1 MSLTSIRNGLVTTIQ
16 AYGKWSATEIS
27 ASDFG
32 IMNTSASC
40 VVLQPGPGTTVTP
53 MSYGTGTIRSKQKNW
68 SIAGFV
74 FVKDTGNAKTLL
86 GNLWTACDDI
96 YESVNS
102 DDTLNSSCDAAII
115 SAISRPSTDTFVT
128 DGNVDWGFIEFT
140 VEATE
145 YDE

>member
-1 MSLTSIRNGLVTTIQ
+1 MSLIGIRNGLVTTIQ
-16 AYGKWSATEIS
+16 NYGKYSAAEIS

-40 VVLQPGPGTTVTP
+40 VVLQPGAGTTITP
-53 MSYGTGTIRSKQKNW
+53 ISYGTGTIRAKTKRW
-68 SIAGFV
+68 SITGMV
-74 FVKDTGNAKTLL
+74 FVKDPGNAKTML

-102 DDTLNSSCDAAII
+102 DDTLSNSCDAAMIT
-115 SAISRPSTDTFVT
+115 SISRPSMDTFIT
-128 DGNVDWGFIEFT
+128 DGNIDWGYISFE
-140 VEATE
+140 VVAEE

>member
-1 MSLTSIRNGLVTTIQ
+1 MSLVSIRNGLVTTIQ
-16 AYGKWSATEIS
+16 NYGKWTAAEIS

-40 VVLQPGPGTTVTP
+40 VVLQPGAGTTIAP
-53 MSYGTGTIRSKQKNW
+53 ISIGTHTIRSKTKTW
-68 SIAGFV
+68 SITGMV
-74 FVKDTGNAKTLL
+74 FVKDPGNAKTML

-102 DDTLNSSCDAAII
+102 DDTLNGSCDAAMIT
-115 SAISRPSTDTFVT
+115 AISRPSVDTFVT
-128 DGNVDWGFIEFT
+128 DGNIDWGYITFE
-140 VEATE
+140 VVAEE